1 MCNTHIIY
9 LRGDYMSK
17 VNLTIS
23 MENKDKEM
31 FNDLVQK
38 LGINISSAINMFIKQ
53 SIRNQALPLDL
64 SITDDDVRYAELD
77 RIADEIME
85 KYDLAFKELAK

>member
-1 MCNTHIIY
+1 
-9 LRGDYMSK
+9 MSK

-53 SIRNQALPLDL
+53 SIRNQALTLDL

>member
-1 MCNTHIIY
+1 
-9 LRGDYMSK
+9 MSK

-31 FNDLVQK
+31 FSDLVQK

>member
-1 MCNTHIIY
+1 
-9 LRGDYMSK
+9 MSK

-85 KYDLAFKELAK
+85 KNDLAFKELAKWNM

>member
-1 MCNTHIIY
+1 
-9 LRGDYMSK
+9 MSK

-38 LGINISSAINMFIKQ
+38 LGINISSAINMFVKQ

-64 SITDDDVRYAELD
+64 SIIDDDVRYAELD

-85 KYDLAFKELAK
+85 KYDLAFKELAKWDM

>member
-1 MCNTHIIY
+1 
-9 LRGDYMSK
+9 MSK

-85 KYDLAFKELAK
+85 KYDLAFKELAKWNM

>member
-1 MCNTHIIY
+1 
-9 LRGDYMSK
+9 MSK

-85 KYDLAFKELAK
+85 KYDLAFKELAKWNI

>member
-1 MCNTHIIY
+1 
-9 LRGDYMSK
+9 MSK

>member
-1 MCNTHIIY
+1 
-9 LRGDYMSK
+9 
-17 VNLTIS
+17 